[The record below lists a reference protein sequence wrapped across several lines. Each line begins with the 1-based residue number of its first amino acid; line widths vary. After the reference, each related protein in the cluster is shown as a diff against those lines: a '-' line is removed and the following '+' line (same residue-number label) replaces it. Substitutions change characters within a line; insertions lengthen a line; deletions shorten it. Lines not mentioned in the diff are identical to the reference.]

1 MSVFQDKL
9 ISHPWCHEV
18 TQSCVGTK
26 PFLPTPAAAM
36 RSRLSDMSIDSER
49 ERSGIF
55 PRAFSDL
62 DGAPVGVSVIVGDI
76 SG

>member
-1 MSVFQDKL
+1 
-9 ISHPWCHEV
+9 
-18 TQSCVGTK
+18 
-26 PFLPTPAAAM
+26 M